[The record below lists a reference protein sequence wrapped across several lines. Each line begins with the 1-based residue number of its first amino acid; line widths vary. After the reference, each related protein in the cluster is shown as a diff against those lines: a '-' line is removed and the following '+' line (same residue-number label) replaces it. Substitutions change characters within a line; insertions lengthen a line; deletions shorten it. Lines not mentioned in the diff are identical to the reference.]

1 MYVLEAGAAL
11 GDPPLSIFYSGKD
24 SQLWRFEGNVM
35 VDRRGLVLEFTGQD
49 GRGNFIMAEKS
60 GAEDQK
66 FNIDGFMFQSM
77 VNTYA
82 IDIPGFNGKDAA
94 IVFLHP
100 QHGGTNQLWNVINV
114 LLSKECRNNTVKPLG
129 SLIESLHVQNA
140 IFPSSTMVSMS
151 TTVWWNQRMTTG
163 ALLPLI

>member
-49 GRGNFIMAEKS
+49 GQGNFIMAEKTGS
-60 GAEDQK
+60 ENQK

-94 IVFLHP
+94 IVYLYP
-100 QHGGTNQLWNVINV
+100 QHGGTNQLWNVITV
-114 LLSKECRNNTVKPLG
+114 LLSKEGRNNTINPLDSIVV
-129 SLIESLHVQNA
+129 SLLV
-140 IFPSSTMVSMS
+140 
-151 TTVWWNQRMTTG
+151 
-163 ALLPLI
+163 